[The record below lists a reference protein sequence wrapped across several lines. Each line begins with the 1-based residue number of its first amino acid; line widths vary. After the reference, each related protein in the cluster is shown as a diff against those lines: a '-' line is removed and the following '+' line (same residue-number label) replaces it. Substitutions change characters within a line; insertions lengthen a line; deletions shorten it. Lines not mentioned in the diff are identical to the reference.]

1 MKKLLLLFILLYAT
15 NIMAQEKTISGVVTA
30 DEGYTLPGV
39 NVLLKGTSVGT
50 VTDLNGAY
58 SIKAASE
65 NTLQFSYVGMQ
76 SYEVVIGNQ
85 TTINVVLQSNAA
97 LLQDVVVIGYGTVK
111 KKDLTGSVSQV
122 KAADIAANPG
132 QAA

>member
-15 NIMAQEKTISGVVTA
+15 NLMAQEKTISGVVTA

-39 NVLLKGTSVGT
+39 NVLIKGTSVGT

-58 SIKAASE
+58 SITAGSE

-76 SYEVVIGNQ
+76 S
-85 TTINVVLQSNAA
+85 
-97 LLQDVVVIGYGTVK
+97 
-111 KKDLTGSVSQV
+111 
-122 KAADIAANPG
+122 
-132 QAA
+132 